1 MVRPSD
7 ASYMTNNRATLSG
20 AKVYLRH
27 PLESDFAELSELYAK
42 SRNHLRGFA
51 STEFGQA
58 QFERI
63 MCDAA
68 LESNEYFL
76 ICTSEDKAIAG
87 TINLSQI
94 FRKSFQNAYL
104 GYMLGAGFTGFGYM
118 SESVAL
124 ALRFAFADLKLH
136 RIEANVQPSNRP
148 SIKVLERNG
157 FTREGFSR
165 RYLKIGGR
173 WRDHERWAII
183 AEDWKKRK

>member
-1 MVRPSD
+1 
-7 ASYMTNNRATLSG
+7 MTKNPEPLHG
-20 AKVYLRH
+20 AKVFLRH
-27 PLESDFAELSELYAK
+27 PQESDLAELSELYAK
-42 SRNHLRGFA
+42 SRNHLRGLA
-51 STEFGQA
+51 STEFGLE
-58 QFERI
+58 QFDR
-63 MCDAA
+63 MMSDAR

-76 ICTSEDKAIAG
+76 ICTAVNAEIAG

-118 SESVAL
+118 SEAVEL
-124 ALRFAFADLKLH
+124 VLRFAFADLKLH

-148 SIKVLERNG
+148 SIRVLERNG
-157 FTREGFSR
+157 FMKEGFSK

>member
-1 MVRPSD
+1 
-7 ASYMTNNRATLSG
+7 MTKNLATLRG

-27 PLESDFAELSELYAK
+27 PQESDFAELSGLYSA

-51 STEFGQA
+51 STEFGAA
-58 QFERI
+58 QFERL
-63 MCDAA
+63 MADAA

-76 ICTSEDKAIAG
+76 ICTAGGNDIAG

-118 SESVAL
+118 TESVGL
-124 ALRFAFADLKLH
+124 ILRFAFAELKLH
-136 RIEANVQPSNRP
+136 RLEANVQPSNGP
-148 SIKVLERNG
+148 SIRVLERNG

-183 AEDWKKRK
+183 AEDWKNRK